1 MVLETDGVSMKI
13 EIKIVPDGLD
23 LATAIQDG
31 TPVDKM
37 DGGCPVATQ
46 DETTNMENKTVAIKD
61 HNYGTA
67 HPDSEERCGTCAAF
81 NLTPEMKECMGD
93 DTGEV
98 GYCQSFKFMCSAS
111 NTCSAFVAGG
121 PMTEM
126 GE

>member
-1 MVLETDGVSMKI
+1 MKV

-37 DGGCPVATQ
+37 QDACPIATQ
-46 DETTNMENKTVAIKD
+46 DVETNEENMRYAKKD
-61 HNYGTA
+61 NMYGPA
-67 HPDSEERCGTCAAF
+67 MNPEESCGKCAAF
-81 NLTPEMKECMGD
+81 NITPEMQQCMKDESGD
-93 DTGEV
+93 V
-98 GYCQSFKFMCSAS
+98 GYCQSLKFMCSAS